1 MVDWKRLYRVGG
13 TAALLAVGVG
23 LIESGITFLPAARS
37 AVTVTVVDWFRLFQ
51 GHPFLA
57 LRNLG
62 LLNMFFNLTAIPAYL
77 ALYAALRKTNHGLA
91 ALATITA
98 YIGVAIFF
106 GTNRAFPMLDLS
118 HRYAAATTD
127 AERASLVAAG
137 EAMLSVGQS
146 HVPGTFPA
154 FFFAEA
160 AGIAISVAML
170 QSNVFAPVNATLG
183 IVGFAL
189 LMVSESLMSFVP
201 AWESVGLILAM
212 VAGLLS
218 MAWYVLTA
226 LRLLKLGR
234 GVSEDTESRS
244 S

>member
-13 TAALLAVGVG
+13 IAALLAVGVG
-23 LIESGITFLPAARS
+23 LIETGINFLPVARS
-37 AVTVTVVDWFRLFQ
+37 VHAVTVVDWFTLFQ
-51 GHPFLA
+51 GHPFIA

-77 ALYAALRKTNHGLA
+77 ALYAALRKTNHTLA
-91 ALATITA
+91 ALATVMA

-106 GTNRAFPMLDLS
+106 GTNRALPMLDLS
-118 HRYAAATTD
+118 HQYAAAETD

-160 AGIAISVAML
+160 AGIVISVAML
-170 QSNVFAPVNATLG
+170 QGSVFAPLNATLG
-183 IVGFAL
+183 IAGFAL
-189 LMVSESLMSFVP
+189 LMVSESLMSFIP
-201 AWESVGLILAM
+201 AWDNVGLLLAM
-212 VAGLLS
+212 GAGLLS

-226 LRLLKLGR
+226 LRLLKLGL
-234 GVSEDTESRS
+234 GVSEGTGSRPT
-244 S
+244 

>member
-13 TAALLAVGVG
+13 IAALLAVGVG
-23 LIESGITFLPAARS
+23 LIETGITFLPAARS
-37 AVTVTVVDWFRLFQ
+37 ADAVTAVDWFTLFQ
-51 GHPFLA
+51 SQPFMA

-77 ALYAALRKTNHGLA
+77 ALYAALRGTNHSLA
-91 ALATITA
+91 ALATVTA
-98 YIGVAIFF
+98 YIGIAIFF
-106 GTNRAFPMLDLS
+106 GTNRALPMLDLS
-118 HRYAAATTD
+118 HRYTAATTD
-127 AERASLVAAG
+127 AARASLVAAG

-160 AGIAISVAML
+160 AGIVISVAML
-170 QSNVFAPVNATLG
+170 QSSVFAPLNAYPG

-189 LMVSESLMSFVP
+189 LMVSEGLMSFIP
-201 AWESVGLILAM
+201 AWDNLGLILAM
-212 VAGLLS
+212 LAGLLS

-226 LRLLKLGR
+226 FRLLRLGR
-234 GVSEDTESRS
+234 AGAEDAVHHS